1 VKSFLALVCVLSIA
15 VPAAAQMRGRSG
27 SRQRAAAADPTAN
40 ATILSGKVV
49 VGDGGALSES
59 IPIQTVCKGQK
70 RTETH
75 TDGHGNFSFQFGAS
89 NRFADQGF
97 DAEADGPSKS
107 GVSQRRDLQG
117 CELQASLAGFTSDVI
132 ELDGHIPQSGGVDV
146 GRIVLHRMQGAEGLT
161 ISATTAQAPGPAR
174 KAWQKGQKQVQN
186 GKLEEAEKSFQ
197 TAVGIY
203 AKFAVAWFE
212 LGEVQLQRND
222 PAAAVHSFQQAI
234 AGDPKYVNPYLGLTQ
249 IALRAQ
255 RWRDLS
261 EATEKVLSLNPV
273 SFPDV
278 WYWNGLSYYFLQNFA
293 LAEKSA
299 RRGIEL
305 DVEHRVHKLEY
316 LLGIV
321 LLQETEYQE
330 ADRHLRRFLSVA
342 TKPADVAA
350 AQQQL
355 KEVARLSGANLS
367 AGQKQDTGRE

>member
-1 VKSFLALVCVLSIA
+1 VKILLALACILSVA
-15 VPAAAQMRGRSG
+15 VPAAAQIRRSG
-27 SRQRAAAADPTAN
+27 LTRQRVTADPSAN
-40 ATILSGKVV
+40 AMILSGKVV
-49 VGDGGALSES
+49 LGDGSVLTES
-59 IPIQTVCKGQK
+59 TAIQTICKGQK

-75 TDGHGNFSFQFGAS
+75 TDGHGNFSFQLGTS

-107 GVSQRRDLQG
+107 GVRQRRDLQG
-117 CELQASLAGFTSDVI
+117 CELQASLAGFASDVL
-132 ELDGHIPQSGGVDV
+132 ELDGRIPQSGSVDI

-161 ISATTAQAPGPAR
+161 ISASTAQAPGPAR
-174 KAWQKGQKQVQN
+174 KVWEKGQKQVHD
-186 GKLEEAEKSFQ
+186 GKAEEAEKSFQ
-197 TAVGIY
+197 KAVGIY
-203 AKFAVAWFE
+203 PKFAAAWFE

-222 PAAAVHSFQQAI
+222 PAAAMHSFQQSI

-255 RWRDLS
+255 KWHDLA
-261 EATEKVLSLNPV
+261 EATEKVLALNPV

-278 WYWNGLSYYFLQNFA
+278 WYWNGLSYYFLRNFA

-316 LLGIV
+316 LLGVV
-321 LLQETEYQE
+321 LLQETQYQE
-330 ADRHLRRFLSVA
+330 ADRHLRRFLSA
-342 TKPADVAA
+342 STKPADIAA

-355 KEVARLSGANLS
+355 KEVARLSSVNLP
-367 AGQKQDTGRE
+367 AGQK